1 MKRTTTILIAIC
13 VSALFANGKQISQNA
28 ALSAARKYSRTGQVA
43 PAKNLRSDK
52 TNNAP
57 YYAFNL
63 EQGYVIVSGDDEMTE
78 LVGYAENGFFDA
90 ENVPPQMQLW
100 LDGYAEYVAAVQ
112 SGKAKARKILL
123 SDSPSVVVE
132 PLVTTKWNQDAPFN
146 NFAPEY
152 TDDNNNTQRCATG
165 CAATAMAQIMK
176 FHNWPEQGVGHY
188 SYEHQSFGTISSNF
202 SEHVYDWTNM
212 IDRYNNGEYSNVQA
226 DAVALLMKDCG
237 VSLNMNYGPVSG
249 ASIYSYT
256 PAFKNYFRYSSRT
269 VNRSG
274 CETAEFTRIITDE
287 LQEGRPI
294 IYCGTGEDG
303 GHAFVVDGYDTNYF
317 LHVNWGWGGYSDGY
331 FDMNYMDPAGLGI
344 GGGSG
349 AFKWNQGIVLARPLK
364 DGVEPYEFIQQ
375 LCFVLFNDVQGGIFC
390 KQEMPANKG
399 DDVTILL
406 RNTANLSGESFFG
419 SLNVGVFDDSGA
431 LVTMGNEERLENN
444 NGELLE
450 FQSGRLY
457 SVDLPMTLNTAGIAD
472 GNYIVRAMSKANGN
486 VWRKFASTD
495 CLNMTVAD
503 GKVSLVSPTPNISLT
518 GIGSYNGNVY
528 KGNPFSVNITIHNG
542 SSIPADGSILFK
554 VTDSETG
561 DALSGS
567 LRAIVYDNCDF
578 RSNIAFSTTN
588 DFFAI
593 GKTYNISFTGFQTTD
608 GKTLPINNTI
618 PLSFS
623 IVENTEVQSSLTF
636 FNIEGSPFGMTV
648 SNENFNKADDTMV
661 SINCLGNANEET
673 YQGYI
678 AIETLN
684 LHTGSKWHTS
694 LGLTE
699 RYIAIET
706 LNLHTGSKWHTSL
719 GLTENIPQGAYYPQ
733 INTPFKALPI
743 ATADDGVY
751 RLSTVSQEIR
761 NGYLFPDWLYTTNTS
776 HIDFR
781 VNGSDV
787 TVLHPVDEVAFSAAP
802 ESYPT
807 IGTNCTFNLDLEN
820 KNDKSET
827 ISAGMYFV
835 DQDNNGIGL
844 AQVDGI
850 ILKAYEQQTV
860 PVTVFIDPA
869 KFHER
874 THYAAYP
881 VIRKGESY
889 ILGVPYEFNGATS
902 GINDVN
908 AVNVK
913 AYPNPVVD
921 VLHVNVEAL
930 RIDVYNAGG
939 ALVADAS
946 NADSVN
952 VAHLPA
958 GYYIAVVATADGT
971 ARIPFVKK

>member
-28 ALSAARKYSRTGQVA
+28 AISAARKYSRTGQVA

-274 CETAEFTRIITDE
+274 CETAEFTKIITDE

-390 KQEMPANKG
+390 EQEMPANKG

-419 SLNVGVFDDSGA
+419 SLNVGVFDNSGA
-431 LVTMGNEERLENN
+431 LVTMGNEERIENN

-450 FQSGRLY
+450 FQSGSLY

-472 GNYIVRAMSKANGN
+472 GNYIVRAMSKANGD

-503 GKVSLVSPTPNISLT
+503 GKVYLSAPTPNISMV
-518 GIGSYNGNVY
+518 GIGSYDTATY
-528 KGNPFSVNITIHNG
+528 KGFSFNADVTVHNS
-542 SSIPADGSILFK
+542 SSIPVDGSIMFT

-578 RSNIAFSTTN
+578 KARISFPTTS
-588 DFFAI
+588 DFFVI

-608 GKTLPINNTI
+608 GKTLPINNAI

-623 IVENTEVQSSLTF
+623 IVENAEVQNSLTF
-636 FNIEGSPFGMTV
+636 FNINGNPFGMTV
-648 SNENFNKADDTMV
+648 SNENFSKTDDTMV
-661 SINCLGNANEET
+661 SINCIGNANKET
-673 YQGYI
+673 YMGYI
-678 AIETLN
+678 GIETYN
-684 LHTGSKWHTS
+684 LHTGSKWYS
-694 LGLTE
+694 
-699 RYIAIET
+699 AIFKT
-706 LNLHTGSKWHTSL
+706 VD
-719 GLTENIPQGAYYPQ
+719 IPQGAYYAQ
-733 INTPFKALPI
+733 LNAPFKALPI
-743 ATADDGVY
+743 ATAAGDGVY
-751 RLSTVSQEIR
+751 RLSTVSREIR
-761 NGYLFPDWLYTTNTS
+761 KEYLFPDWLYTTNSS

-835 DQDNNGIGL
+835 DQGNNGIGL
-844 AQVDGI
+844 AQVGGI

-913 AYPNPVVD
+913 AYPNPAVD

-952 VAHLPA
+952 VAHLPV

>member
-274 CETAEFTRIITDE
+274 CETAEFTKIITDE

-390 KQEMPANKG
+390 EQEMPANKG

-419 SLNVGVFDDSGA
+419 SLNVGVFDNSGA
-431 LVTMGNEERLENN
+431 LVTMGNEERIENN

-450 FQSGRLY
+450 FQSGSLY

-472 GNYIVRAMSKANGN
+472 GNYIVRAMSKANGD
-486 VWRKFASTD
+486 VLRKFASTD

-503 GKVSLVSPTPNISLT
+503 GKVYLSAPTPNISMV
-518 GIGSYNGNVY
+518 GIGSYDTATY
-528 KGNPFSVNITIHNG
+528 KGFSFNADVTVHNS
-542 SSIPADGSILFK
+542 SSIPVDGSIMFT

-578 RSNIAFSTTN
+578 KARISFPTTD
-588 DFFAI
+588 DFFVI

-608 GKTLPINNTI
+608 GKTLPINNAI

-623 IVENTEVQSSLTF
+623 IVENAEVQNSLTF
-636 FNIEGSPFGMTV
+636 FNINGNPFGMTV
-648 SNENFNKADDTMV
+648 SNENFSKTDDTMV
-661 SINCLGNANEET
+661 SINCIGNANKET
-673 YQGYI
+673 YMGYI
-678 AIETLN
+678 GIETYN
-684 LHTGSKWHTS
+684 LYTGSKWYS
-694 LGLTE
+694 
-699 RYIAIET
+699 AIFKT
-706 LNLHTGSKWHTSL
+706 VDIT
-719 GLTENIPQGAYYPQ
+719 QGAYYAQ
-733 INTPFKALPI
+733 LNAPFKALPI
-743 ATADDGVY
+743 ATAAGDGVY
-751 RLSTVSQEIR
+751 RLSTVSREIR
-761 NGYLFPDWLYTTNTS
+761 KEYLFPDWLYTTNSS

-850 ILKAYEQQTV
+850 TLKAYEQQTV

-869 KFHER
+869 KFHEG

-889 ILGVPYEFNGATS
+889 ILGEPYEFNGAIS

-913 AYPNPVVD
+913 AYPNPAVD

-930 RIDVYNAGG
+930 RIDVYNSGG

>member
-212 IDRYNNGEYSNVQA
+212 IDRYNNGEYSNMQA

-249 ASIYSYT
+249 ASIYSYY

-274 CETAEFTRIITDE
+274 CETAEFTKIITDE

-331 FDMNYMDPAGLGI
+331 FDMNYMDPTGLGI

-375 LCFVLFNDVQGGIFC
+375 LCFVPYDDVKGGIFC
-390 KQEMPANKG
+390 EQEMPANKG
-399 DDVTILL
+399 DVVTILL

-431 LVTMGNEERLENN
+431 LVTMGNEERIENN

-450 FQSGRLY
+450 FQSGSLY

-472 GNYIVRAMSKANGN
+472 GNYIVRAMSKANGD

-503 GKVSLVSPTPNISLT
+503 GKVYLSAPTPNISMV
-518 GIGSYNGNVY
+518 GIGSYDTATY
-528 KGNPFSVNITIHNG
+528 KGFSFNADVTVHNS
-542 SSIPADGSILFK
+542 SSIPVDGSIMFT

-578 RSNIAFSTTN
+578 KARISFPTTY
-588 DFFAI
+588 DFFVI

-608 GKTLPINNTI
+608 GKTLPINNAI

-623 IVENTEVQSSLTF
+623 IVENAEVQNSLTF
-636 FNIEGSPFGMTV
+636 FNINGNPFGMTV
-648 SNENFNKADDTMV
+648 SNENFSKTDDTMV
-661 SINCLGNANEET
+661 SINCIGNANKET
-673 YQGYI
+673 YMGYI
-678 AIETLN
+678 GIETYN
-684 LHTGSKWHTS
+684 LHTGSKWYS
-694 LGLTE
+694 
-699 RYIAIET
+699 AIFKT
-706 LNLHTGSKWHTSL
+706 VD
-719 GLTENIPQGAYYPQ
+719 IPQGAYYAQ
-733 INTPFKALPI
+733 LNAPFKALPI
-743 ATADDGVY
+743 ATAAGDGVY
-751 RLSTVSQEIR
+751 RLSTVSREIR
-761 NGYLFPDWLYTTNTS
+761 KEYLFPDWLYTTNSS

-874 THYAAYP
+874 SHYAAYP

-889 ILGVPYEFNGATS
+889 ILGEPYEFNGAIS

-913 AYPNPVVD
+913 AYPNPAVD

>member
-1 MKRTTTILIAIC
+1 MKRTTTILITIC

-176 FHNWPEQGVGHY
+176 FHNWPEQGVGYY

-202 SEHVYDWTNM
+202 SEHVYDWSNM

-274 CETAEFTRIITDE
+274 CETAEFTKIITDE

-331 FDMNYMDPAGLGI
+331 FDMNYMDPTGLGI

-375 LCFVLFNDVQGGIFC
+375 LCFVPYNDVKGGIFC
-390 KQEMPANKG
+390 EQEMPANKG
-399 DDVTILL
+399 DVVTILL

-419 SLNVGVFDDSGA
+419 SFNVGVFDNSGA
-431 LVTMGNEERLENN
+431 LVTMGNEERLEDN

-450 FQSGRLY
+450 FHSGRLY
-457 SVDLPMTLNTAGIAD
+457 SVDFPMSLNTAGIAD
-472 GNYIVRAMSKANGN
+472 GNYIVRAMSKANGD

-503 GKVSLVSPTPNISLT
+503 GKVYLSAPTPNISMV
-518 GIGSYNGNVY
+518 GIGSYDTATY
-528 KGNPFSVNITIHNG
+528 KGFSFNADVTVHNS
-542 SSIPADGSILFK
+542 SSIPVDGSIIFT

-578 RSNIAFSTTN
+578 KARISFPTTY
-588 DFFAI
+588 DFFVI

-608 GKTLPINNTI
+608 GKTLPINNAI

-623 IVENTEVQSSLTF
+623 IVENTEVQNNLTF
-636 FNIEGSPFGMTV
+636 FNINGNPFGMTV
-648 SNENFNKADDTMV
+648 SNENFSKTDDTMV
-661 SINCLGNANEET
+661 SINCIGNANKET
-673 YQGYI
+673 YMGYI
-678 AIETLN
+678 GIETYN
-684 LHTGSKWHTS
+684 LHTGSNWYS
-694 LGLTE
+694 
-699 RYIAIET
+699 AIFKT
-706 LNLHTGSKWHTSL
+706 VD
-719 GLTENIPQGAYYPQ
+719 IVQGAYYAQ
-733 INTPFKALPI
+733 LNAPFKALPI
-743 ATADDGVY
+743 ATAAGDGVY
-751 RLSTVSQEIR
+751 RLSTVSREIR
-761 NGYLFPDWLYTTNTS
+761 KEYLFPDWLYTTNSS

-781 VNGSDV
+781 VSGSDV

-807 IGTNCTFNLDLEN
+807 IGTNCTFNLNLEN
-820 KNDKSET
+820 KNDKSEA

-835 DQDNNGIGL
+835 DQDNNEIGL
-844 AQVDGI
+844 AKVDGI

-860 PVTVFIDPA
+860 PVAVFIDPA

-874 THYAAYP
+874 LHYAAHP
-881 VIRKGESY
+881 VIFKGGSY
-889 ILGVPYEFNGATS
+889 ILGEPYEFNGATS

-908 AVNVK
+908 ADNVK
-913 AYPNPVVD
+913 AYPNPAVD

-939 ALVADAS
+939 VLVADAS

>member
-1 MKRTTTILIAIC
+1 MRIGIIRQWKTDFPECSPFGCAQIL
-13 VSALFANGKQISQNA
+13 QNWT
-28 ALSAARKYSRTGQVA
+28 SR

-132 PLVTTKWNQDAPFN
+132 PLVSTKWNQDAPFN
-146 NFAPEY
+146 NFAPKY

-188 SYEHQSFGTISSNF
+188 SYEHQSFGTISSDF

-623 IVENTEVQSSLTF
+623 IVENTEEQSSLTF

-673 YQGYI
+673 YQG
-678 AIETLN
+678 
-684 LHTGSKWHTS
+684 
-694 LGLTE
+694 
-699 RYIAIET
+699 YIAIET

-850 ILKAYEQQTV
+850 TLKAYEQQTV
-860 PVTVFIDPA
+860 PVTVFIDTA
-869 KFHER
+869 KFHEG
-874 THYAAYP
+874 THYIAYP
-881 VIRKGESY
+881 VIFKGESY
-889 ILGVPYEFNGATS
+889 ISGEPYEFNGATS

-913 AYPNPVVD
+913 VYPNPVVD

>member
-212 IDRYNNGEYSNVQA
+212 IDRYNNGEYSSVQA

-249 ASIYSYT
+249 ASIYSYY

-274 CETAEFTRIITDE
+274 CETAEFTKIITDE

-331 FDMNYMDPAGLGI
+331 FDMNYMDPTGLGI

-375 LCFVLFNDVQGGIFC
+375 LCFVPYDDVKGGIFC
-390 KQEMPANKG
+390 EQEMPANKG
-399 DDVTILL
+399 DVVTILL

-431 LVTMGNEERLENN
+431 LVTMGNEERIENN

-450 FQSGRLY
+450 FQSGSLY

-472 GNYIVRAMSKANGN
+472 GNYIVRAMSKANGD

-503 GKVSLVSPTPNISLT
+503 GKVYLSAPTPNISMV
-518 GIGSYNGNVY
+518 GIGSYDTATY
-528 KGNPFSVNITIHNG
+528 KGFSFNADVTVHNS
-542 SSIPADGSILFK
+542 SSIPVDGSIMFT

-578 RSNIAFSTTN
+578 KARISFPTTY
-588 DFFAI
+588 DFFVI

-608 GKTLPINNTI
+608 GKTLPINNAI

-623 IVENTEVQSSLTF
+623 IVENAEVQNSLTF
-636 FNIEGSPFGMTV
+636 FNIDGSPFGMTV
-648 SNENFNKADDTMV
+648 SNENFSKTDNTMV
-661 SINCLGNANEET
+661 SINCIGNANKET
-673 YQGYI
+673 YMGYI
-678 AIETLN
+678 GIETYN
-684 LHTGSKWHTS
+684 LHTGSKWYS
-694 LGLTE
+694 
-699 RYIAIET
+699 AIFKT
-706 LNLHTGSKWHTSL
+706 VD
-719 GLTENIPQGAYYPQ
+719 IPQGAYYAQ
-733 INTPFKALPI
+733 LNAPFKALPI
-743 ATADDGVY
+743 ATAAGDGVY
-751 RLSTVSQEIR
+751 RLSTVSREIR
-761 NGYLFPDWLYTTNTS
+761 KEYLFPDWLYTTNSS

-874 THYAAYP
+874 SHYAAYP

-889 ILGVPYEFNGATS
+889 ILGEPYEFNGAIS

-913 AYPNPVVD
+913 AYPNPAVD

>member
-1 MKRTTTILIAIC
+1 
-13 VSALFANGKQISQNA
+13 
-28 ALSAARKYSRTGQVA
+28 
-43 PAKNLRSDK
+43 
-52 TNNAP
+52 
-57 YYAFNL
+57 
-63 EQGYVIVSGDDEMTE
+63 
-78 LVGYAENGFFDA
+78 
-90 ENVPPQMQLW
+90 MQLW
-100 LDGYAEYVAAVQ
+100 LNGYAEYVAAVQ

-146 NFAPEY
+146 SFAPEY

-188 SYEHQSFGTISSNF
+188 SYEHQSFGTISSDF

-390 KQEMPANKG
+390 EQEMPANKG
-399 DDVTILL
+399 DVVTILL

-431 LVTMGNEERLENN
+431 LVTMGNEERIENN

-450 FQSGRLY
+450 FQSGSLY

-678 AIETLN
+678 AIE
-684 LHTGSKWHTS
+684 
-694 LGLTE
+694 
-699 RYIAIET
+699 A

-850 ILKAYEQQTV
+850 TLKAYEQQTV

-889 ILGVPYEFNGATS
+889 ISGEPYEFNGATS

-913 AYPNPVVD
+913 VYPNPVVN

>member
-212 IDRYNNGEYSNVQA
+212 IDRYNNGEYSSEQA

-249 ASIYSYT
+249 ASIYSYY

-274 CETAEFTRIITDE
+274 CETAEFTKIITDE

-331 FDMNYMDPAGLGI
+331 FDMNYMDPTGLGI

-375 LCFVLFNDVQGGIFC
+375 LCFVPYDDVKGGIFC
-390 KQEMPANKG
+390 EQEMPANKG
-399 DDVTILL
+399 DVVTILL

-431 LVTMGNEERLENN
+431 LVTMGNEERIENN

-450 FQSGRLY
+450 FQSGSLY

-472 GNYIVRAMSKANGN
+472 GNYIVRAMSKANGD

-503 GKVSLVSPTPNISLT
+503 GKVYLSAPTPNISMV
-518 GIGSYNGNVY
+518 GIGSYDTATY
-528 KGNPFSVNITIHNG
+528 KGFSFNADVTVHNS
-542 SSIPADGSILFK
+542 SSIPVDGSIMFT

-578 RSNIAFSTTN
+578 KARISFPTTY
-588 DFFAI
+588 DFFVI

-608 GKTLPINNTI
+608 GKTLPINNAI

-623 IVENTEVQSSLTF
+623 IVENAEVQNSLTF
-636 FNIEGSPFGMTV
+636 FNIDGSPFGMTV
-648 SNENFNKADDTMV
+648 SNENFSKTDDTMV
-661 SINCLGNANEET
+661 CINCIGNANKET
-673 YQGYI
+673 YMGYI
-678 AIETLN
+678 GIETYN
-684 LHTGSKWHTS
+684 LHTGSKWYS
-694 LGLTE
+694 
-699 RYIAIET
+699 AIFKT
-706 LNLHTGSKWHTSL
+706 VDV
-719 GLTENIPQGAYYPQ
+719 PQGAYYAQ
-733 INTPFKALPI
+733 LNAPFKALPI
-743 ATADDGVY
+743 ATAAGDGVY
-751 RLSTVSQEIR
+751 RLSTVSREIR
-761 NGYLFPDWLYTTNTS
+761 KEYLFPDWLYTTNSS

-874 THYAAYP
+874 SHYAAYP

-889 ILGVPYEFNGATS
+889 ILGEPYEFNGAIS

-939 ALVADAS
+939 TLVADAS

>member
-212 IDRYNNGEYSNVQA
+212 IDRYNNGEYSSEQA

-249 ASIYSYT
+249 ASIYSYY

-274 CETAEFTRIITDE
+274 CETAEFTKIITDE

-331 FDMNYMDPAGLGI
+331 FDMNYMDPTGLGI

-375 LCFVLFNDVQGGIFC
+375 LCFVPYDDVKGGIFC
-390 KQEMPANKG
+390 EQEMPANKG

-431 LVTMGNEERLENN
+431 LVTMGNEERIENN

-450 FQSGRLY
+450 FQSGSLY

-472 GNYIVRAMSKANGN
+472 GNYIVRAMSKADGD

-503 GKVSLVSPTPNISLT
+503 GKVYLSAPTPNISMV
-518 GIGSYNGNVY
+518 GIGSYDTATY
-528 KGNPFSVNITIHNG
+528 KGFSFNADVTVHNS
-542 SSIPADGSILFK
+542 SSIPVDGSIMFT

-578 RSNIAFSTTN
+578 KARISFPTTY
-588 DFFAI
+588 DFFVI

-608 GKTLPINNTI
+608 GKTLPINNAI

-623 IVENTEVQSSLTF
+623 IVENAEVQNSLTF
-636 FNIEGSPFGMTV
+636 FNIDGSPFGMTV
-648 SNENFNKADDTMV
+648 SNENFSKTDDTMV
-661 SINCLGNANEET
+661 SINCIGNANKET
-673 YQGYI
+673 YMGYI
-678 AIETLN
+678 GIETYN
-684 LHTGSKWHTS
+684 LHTGSKWYS
-694 LGLTE
+694 
-699 RYIAIET
+699 AIFKT
-706 LNLHTGSKWHTSL
+706 VDV
-719 GLTENIPQGAYYPQ
+719 PQGAYYAQ
-733 INTPFKALPI
+733 LNAPFKALPI
-743 ATADDGVY
+743 ATAAGDGVY
-751 RLSTVSQEIR
+751 RLSTVSREIR
-761 NGYLFPDWLYTTNTS
+761 KEYLFPDWLYTTNSS

-874 THYAAYP
+874 SHYAAYP

-889 ILGVPYEFNGATS
+889 ILGEPYEFNGAIS

-913 AYPNPVVD
+913 AYPNPAVD

>member
-274 CETAEFTRIITDE
+274 CETAEFTKIITDE

-331 FDMNYMDPAGLGI
+331 FDMNYMDPTGLGI

-375 LCFVLFNDVQGGIFC
+375 LCFVPYNDVKGGIFC
-390 KQEMPANKG
+390 EQEMPANKG
-399 DDVTILL
+399 DVVTILL

-431 LVTMGNEERLENN
+431 LVTMGNEERIENN

-450 FQSGRLY
+450 FQSGSLY

-684 LHTGSKWHTS
+684 LHTGSKWHS
-694 LGLTE
+694 
-699 RYIAIET
+699 
-706 LNLHTGSKWHTSL
+706 SL

-850 ILKAYEQQTV
+850 TLKAYEQQTV

-889 ILGVPYEFNGATS
+889 ILGEPYEFNGATS

-913 AYPNPVVD
+913 AYPNPAVD

-930 RIDVYNAGG
+930 RIDVYNARGT
-939 ALVADAS
+939 LVADAS

>member
-100 LDGYAEYVAAVQ
+100 LDRYAEYVAAVQ

-256 PAFKNYFRYSSRT
+256 PAFKNYFHYSSRT

-274 CETAEFTRIITDE
+274 CETAEFTKIITDE

-331 FDMNYMDPAGLGI
+331 FDMNYMDPTGLGI

-375 LCFVLFNDVQGGIFC
+375 LCFVPYDDVKGGIFC
-390 KQEMPANKG
+390 EQEMPANKG
-399 DDVTILL
+399 DVVTILL

-431 LVTMGNEERLENN
+431 LVTMGNEERIENN

-450 FQSGRLY
+450 FQSGSLY

-472 GNYIVRAMSKANGN
+472 GNYIVRAMSKADGD

-608 GKTLPINNTI
+608 GKTLPINNAI

-623 IVENTEVQSSLTF
+623 IVENAEVQNSLTF
-636 FNIEGSPFGMTV
+636 FNINGNPFGMTV
-648 SNENFNKADDTMV
+648 SNENFSKADDTMV

-684 LHTGSKWHTS
+684 LHTGSKWHS
-694 LGLTE
+694 
-699 RYIAIET
+699 
-706 LNLHTGSKWHTSL
+706 SL

-743 ATADDGVY
+743 ATAGDGVY

-761 NGYLFPDWLYTTNTS
+761 NGYQFPDWLYTTNTS

-874 THYAAYP
+874 THYIAYP
-881 VIRKGESY
+881 VIFKGESY
-889 ILGVPYEFNGATS
+889 ISGEPYEFNGATS

-908 AVNVK
+908 AINVK
-913 AYPNPVVD
+913 VYPNPVVD

-958 GYYIAVVATADGT
+958 GYYIAVVATADRT

>member
-212 IDRYNNGEYSNVQA
+212 IDRYNNGEYSSEQA

-249 ASIYSYT
+249 ASIYSYY

-274 CETAEFTRIITDE
+274 CETAEFTKIITDE

-331 FDMNYMDPAGLGI
+331 FDMNYMDPTGLGI

-375 LCFVLFNDVQGGIFC
+375 LCFVPYDDVKGGIFC
-390 KQEMPANKG
+390 EQEMPANKG
-399 DDVTILL
+399 DVVTILL

-431 LVTMGNEERLENN
+431 LVTMGNEERIENN

-450 FQSGRLY
+450 FQSGSLY

-472 GNYIVRAMSKANGN
+472 GNYIVRAMSKADGD

-503 GKVSLVSPTPNISLT
+503 GKVYLSAPTPNISMV
-518 GIGSYNGNVY
+518 GIGSYDTATY
-528 KGNPFSVNITIHNG
+528 KGFSFNADVTVHNS
-542 SSIPADGSILFK
+542 SSIPVDGSIMFT

-578 RSNIAFSTTN
+578 KARISFPTTY
-588 DFFAI
+588 DFFVI

-608 GKTLPINNTI
+608 GKTLPINNAI

-623 IVENTEVQSSLTF
+623 IVENAEVQNSLTF
-636 FNIEGSPFGMTV
+636 FNINGNPFGMTV
-648 SNENFNKADDTMV
+648 SNENFSKTDDTMV
-661 SINCLGNANEET
+661 SINCIGNANKET
-673 YQGYI
+673 YMGYI
-678 AIETLN
+678 GIETYN
-684 LHTGSKWHTS
+684 LHTGSKWYS
-694 LGLTE
+694 
-699 RYIAIET
+699 AIFKT
-706 LNLHTGSKWHTSL
+706 VD
-719 GLTENIPQGAYYPQ
+719 IPQGAYYAQ
-733 INTPFKALPI
+733 LNAPFKALPI
-743 ATADDGVY
+743 ATAAGDGVY
-751 RLSTVSQEIR
+751 RLSTVSREIR
-761 NGYLFPDWLYTTNTS
+761 KEYLFPDWLYTTNSS

-874 THYAAYP
+874 SHYAAYP

-889 ILGVPYEFNGATS
+889 ILGEPYEFNGAIS

-913 AYPNPVVD
+913 AYPNPAVD

-939 ALVADAS
+939 TLVADAS

>member
-274 CETAEFTRIITDE
+274 CETAEFTKIITDE

-331 FDMNYMDPAGLGI
+331 FDMNYMDPTGLGI

-699 RYIAIET
+699 
-706 LNLHTGSKWHTSL
+706 
-719 GLTENIPQGAYYPQ
+719 NIPQGAYYPQ

-751 RLSTVSQEIR
+751 RLSTVSREIR

-844 AQVDGI
+844 TQVDGI
-850 ILKAYEQQTV
+850 ILKAYDEQQTV

-889 ILGVPYEFNGATS
+889 ILGEPYEFNGATS

-913 AYPNPVVD
+913 AYPNPVVN

-939 ALVADAS
+939 TLVADAS
-946 NADSVN
+946 NADAVN

>member
-274 CETAEFTRIITDE
+274 CETAEFTKIITNE

-331 FDMNYMDPAGLGI
+331 FDMNYMDPTGLGI

-390 KQEMPANKG
+390 EQEMPANKG
-399 DDVTILL
+399 DVVTILL

-419 SLNVGVFDDSGA
+419 SFNVGVFDDSGA
-431 LVTMGNEERLENN
+431 LVTMGNEERIENN

-450 FQSGRLY
+450 FQSGSLY

-472 GNYIVRAMSKANGN
+472 GNYIVRAMSKANGD

-503 GKVSLVSPTPNISLT
+503 GKVYLSAPTPNIT
-518 GIGSYNGNVY
+518 MVGIGSYDTATY
-528 KGNPFSVNITIHNG
+528 KGFSFNADVTIHNS
-542 SSIPADGSILFK
+542 SSIPVDGSIMFT

-578 RSNIAFSTTN
+578 KARISFPTTS
-588 DFFAI
+588 DFFVI
-593 GKTYNISFTGFQTTD
+593 GKTYNISFTEFQTTD
-608 GKTLPINNTI
+608 GKTLPINNAI

-623 IVENTEVQSSLTF
+623 IVENAEVQNSLTF
-636 FNIEGSPFGMTV
+636 FNINGNPFGMTV
-648 SNENFNKADDTMV
+648 SNENFSKTDDTMV
-661 SINCLGNANEET
+661 SINCIGNANKET
-673 YQGYI
+673 YMGYI
-678 AIETLN
+678 GIETYN
-684 LHTGSKWHTS
+684 LHTGSKWYS
-694 LGLTE
+694 
-699 RYIAIET
+699 AIFKT
-706 LNLHTGSKWHTSL
+706 VDV
-719 GLTENIPQGAYYPQ
+719 PQGAYYTQ
-733 INTPFKALPI
+733 LNAPFKALPI
-743 ATADDGVY
+743 ATAAGDGVF
-751 RLSTVSQEIR
+751 RLSTVSREIR
-761 NGYLFPDWLYTTNTS
+761 KEYLFPDWLYTTNSS

-807 IGTNCTFNLDLEN
+807 IGTNYTFNLDLEN

-850 ILKAYEQQTV
+850 TLKAYEQQTV

-869 KFHER
+869 KFHEG
-874 THYAAYP
+874 THYIAYP
-881 VIRKGESY
+881 VIFKGESY
-889 ILGVPYEFNGATS
+889 ISGEPYEFNGATS

-913 AYPNPVVD
+913 AYPNPAVD

>member
-100 LDGYAEYVAAVQ
+100 LNGYAEYVAAVQ

-274 CETAEFTRIITDE
+274 CETAEFTKIITDE

-331 FDMNYMDPAGLGI
+331 FDMNYMDPTGLGI

-390 KQEMPANKG
+390 EQEMPANKG
-399 DDVTILL
+399 DVVTILL

-431 LVTMGNEERLENN
+431 LVTMGNEERIENN

-450 FQSGRLY
+450 FQSGSLY

-472 GNYIVRAMSKANGN
+472 GNYIVRAMSKANGD

-699 RYIAIET
+699 
-706 LNLHTGSKWHTSL
+706 
-719 GLTENIPQGAYYPQ
+719 NIPQGAYYPQ

-889 ILGVPYEFNGATS
+889 ILGEPYEFNGAIS

-913 AYPNPVVD
+913 AYPNPAVD

>member
-1 MKRTTTILIAIC
+1 MRIGIIRQWKTDFPECSPFGCAQIL
-13 VSALFANGKQISQNA
+13 QNWT
-28 ALSAARKYSRTGQVA
+28 SR

-188 SYEHQSFGTISSNF
+188 SYEHQSFGTISSDF

-331 FDMNYMDPAGLGI
+331 FDMNYMDPTGLGI

-390 KQEMPANKG
+390 KQEMPAKG

-431 LVTMGNEERLENN
+431 LVTMGMR
-444 NGELLE
+444 
-450 FQSGRLY
+450 
-457 SVDLPMTLNTAGIAD
+457 SVSRTI
-472 GNYIVRAMSKANGN
+472 
-486 VWRKFASTD
+486 
-495 CLNMTVAD
+495 TV
-503 GKVSLVSPTPNISLT
+503 
-518 GIGSYNGNVY
+518 
-528 KGNPFSVNITIHNG
+528 
-542 SSIPADGSILFK
+542 
-554 VTDSETG
+554 
-561 DALSGS
+561 
-567 LRAIVYDNCDF
+567 NCW
-578 RSNIAFSTTN
+578 N
-588 DFFAI
+588 
-593 GKTYNISFTGFQTTD
+593 
-608 GKTLPINNTI
+608 
-618 PLSFS
+618 
-623 IVENTEVQSSLTF
+623 
-636 FNIEGSPFGMTV
+636 
-648 SNENFNKADDTMV
+648 
-661 SINCLGNANEET
+661 
-673 YQGYI
+673 
-678 AIETLN
+678 
-684 LHTGSKWHTS
+684 
-694 LGLTE
+694 
-699 RYIAIET
+699 
-706 LNLHTGSKWHTSL
+706 
-719 GLTENIPQGAYYPQ
+719 
-733 INTPFKALPI
+733 FKA
-743 ATADDGVY
+743 ADY
-751 RLSTVSQEIR
+751 IPSTFQ
-761 NGYLFPDWLYTTNTS
+761 
-776 HIDFR
+776 
-781 VNGSDV
+781 
-787 TVLHPVDEVAFSAAP
+787 
-802 ESYPT
+802 
-807 IGTNCTFNLDLEN
+807 
-820 KNDKSET
+820 
-827 ISAGMYFV
+827 
-835 DQDNNGIGL
+835 
-844 AQVDGI
+844 
-850 ILKAYEQQTV
+850 
-860 PVTVFIDPA
+860 
-869 KFHER
+869 
-874 THYAAYP
+874 
-881 VIRKGESY
+881 
-889 ILGVPYEFNGATS
+889 
-902 GINDVN
+902 
-908 AVNVK
+908 
-913 AYPNPVVD
+913 
-921 VLHVNVEAL
+921 
-930 RIDVYNAGG
+930 
-939 ALVADAS
+939 
-946 NADSVN
+946 
-952 VAHLPA
+952 
-958 GYYIAVVATADGT
+958 
-971 ARIPFVKK
+971 

>member
-212 IDRYNNGEYSNVQA
+212 IDRYNNGEYSSEQA

-249 ASIYSYT
+249 ASIYSYY
-256 PAFKNYFRYSSRT
+256 PAFKNYFRYTSRT

-274 CETAEFTRIITDE
+274 CETAEFTKIITDE

-331 FDMNYMDPAGLGI
+331 FDMNYMDPTGLGI

-375 LCFVLFNDVQGGIFC
+375 LCFVPYDDVKGGIFC
-390 KQEMPANKG
+390 EQEMPAYKG
-399 DDVTILL
+399 DVVTILL

-431 LVTMGNEERLENN
+431 LVTMGNEERIENN

-450 FQSGRLY
+450 FQSGSLY
-457 SVDLPMTLNTAGIAD
+457 SVDLPMTLNIAGIAD
-472 GNYIVRAMSKANGN
+472 GNYIVRAMSKADGD

-503 GKVSLVSPTPNISLT
+503 GKVYLSAPTPNISMV
-518 GIGSYNGNVY
+518 GIGSYDTATY
-528 KGNPFSVNITIHNG
+528 KGFSFNADVTVHNS
-542 SSIPADGSILFK
+542 SSIPVDGSIMFT

-578 RSNIAFSTTN
+578 KARISFPTTY
-588 DFFAI
+588 DFFVI

-608 GKTLPINNTI
+608 GKTLPINNAI

-623 IVENTEVQSSLTF
+623 IVENAEVQNSLTF
-636 FNIEGSPFGMTV
+636 FNINGNPFGMTV
-648 SNENFNKADDTMV
+648 SNENFSKTDNTMV
-661 SINCLGNANEET
+661 SINGIGNANKET
-673 YQGYI
+673 YMGYI
-678 AIETLN
+678 GIETYN
-684 LHTGSKWHTS
+684 LHTGSKWYS
-694 LGLTE
+694 
-699 RYIAIET
+699 AIFKT
-706 LNLHTGSKWHTSL
+706 VD
-719 GLTENIPQGAYYPQ
+719 IPQGAYYAQ
-733 INTPFKALPI
+733 LNAPFKALPI
-743 ATADDGVY
+743 ATAAGDGVY
-751 RLSTVSQEIR
+751 RLSTVSREIR
-761 NGYLFPDWLYTTNTS
+761 KEYLFPDWLYTTNSS

-850 ILKAYEQQTV
+850 TLKAYEQQTV
-860 PVTVFIDPA
+860 PVAVFIDPA

-874 THYAAYP
+874 SHYAAYP

-889 ILGVPYEFNGATS
+889 ILGEPYEFNGAIS

-913 AYPNPVVD
+913 AYPNPAVD

-939 ALVADAS
+939 TLVADAS

>member
-274 CETAEFTRIITDE
+274 CETAEFTKIITDE

-331 FDMNYMDPAGLGI
+331 FDMNYMDPTGLGI

-390 KQEMPANKG
+390 EQEMPANKG

-419 SLNVGVFDDSGA
+419 SLNVGVFDNSGA
-431 LVTMGNEERLENN
+431 LVTMGNEERIENN

-450 FQSGRLY
+450 FQSGSLY

-472 GNYIVRAMSKANGN
+472 GNYIVRAMSKANGD

-503 GKVSLVSPTPNISLT
+503 GKVYLSAPTPNISMV
-518 GIGSYNGNVY
+518 GIGSYDTATY
-528 KGNPFSVNITIHNG
+528 KGFSFNADVTVHNS
-542 SSIPADGSILFK
+542 SSIPVDGSIMFT

-578 RSNIAFSTTN
+578 KARISFPTTD
-588 DFFAI
+588 DFFVI

-608 GKTLPINNTI
+608 GKTLPINNAI

-623 IVENTEVQSSLTF
+623 IVENTEVQNSLTF
-636 FNIEGSPFGMTV
+636 FNINGNPFGMTV
-648 SNENFNKADDTMV
+648 SNENFSKTDDTMV
-661 SINCLGNANEET
+661 SINCIGNANKET
-673 YQGYI
+673 YMGYI
-678 AIETLN
+678 GIETYN
-684 LHTGSKWHTS
+684 LHTGSKWYS
-694 LGLTE
+694 
-699 RYIAIET
+699 AIFKT
-706 LNLHTGSKWHTSL
+706 VDIT
-719 GLTENIPQGAYYPQ
+719 QGAYYAQ
-733 INTPFKALPI
+733 LNAPFKALPI
-743 ATADDGVY
+743 ATAAGDGVY
-751 RLSTVSQEIR
+751 RLSTVSREIR
-761 NGYLFPDWLYTTNTS
+761 KEYLFPDWLYTTNSS

-874 THYAAYP
+874 SHYAAYP

>member
-274 CETAEFTRIITDE
+274 CETAEFTKIITDE

-331 FDMNYMDPAGLGI
+331 FDMNYMDPTGLGI

-390 KQEMPANKG
+390 EQEMPANKG
-399 DDVTILL
+399 DVVTILL

-431 LVTMGNEERLENN
+431 LVTMGNEERIENN

-450 FQSGRLY
+450 FQSGSLY

-578 RSNIAFSTTN
+578 KARISFPTTS
-588 DFFAI
+588 DFFVI

-623 IVENTEVQSSLTF
+623 IVENAEVQNSLTF

-648 SNENFNKADDTMV
+648 SNENFSKTDDTMV
-661 SINCLGNANEET
+661 SINCIGNANKET
-673 YQGYI
+673 YMGYI
-678 AIETLN
+678 GIET
-684 LHTGSKWHTS
+684 
-694 LGLTE
+694 
-699 RYIAIET
+699 Y
-706 LNLHTGSKWHTSL
+706 NLHTGSKWHTSL

-751 RLSTVSQEIR
+751 RLSTVSREIR
-761 NGYLFPDWLYTTNTS
+761 KEYLFPDWLYTTNTS

-807 IGTNCTFNLDLEN
+807 IGTNCTFNLNLEN

-850 ILKAYEQQTV
+850 ILKAYDEQQTV

-889 ILGVPYEFNGATS
+889 ILGEPYEFNGATS

-913 AYPNPVVD
+913 AYPNPAVD

>member
-132 PLVTTKWNQDAPFN
+132 PLVSTKWNQDAPFN

-188 SYEHQSFGTISSNF
+188 SYEHQSFGTISSDF

-331 FDMNYMDPAGLGI
+331 FDMNYMDPTGLGI

-390 KQEMPANKG
+390 EQEMPANKG
-399 DDVTILL
+399 DVVTILL

-623 IVENTEVQSSLTF
+623 IVENTEEQSSLTF

-684 LHTGSKWHTS
+684 LHTC
-694 LGLTE
+694 
-699 RYIAIET
+699 
-706 LNLHTGSKWHTSL
+706 SKWHTSL

-807 IGTNCTFNLDLEN
+807 IGTNCTFNLNLEN

-850 ILKAYEQQTV
+850 TLKAYEQQTV
-860 PVTVFIDPA
+860 PVTVFIDTA
-869 KFHER
+869 KFHEG
-874 THYAAYP
+874 THYIAYP
-881 VIRKGESY
+881 VIFKGESY
-889 ILGVPYEFNGATS
+889 ISGEPYEFNGATS

-913 AYPNPVVD
+913 VYPNPVVD
-921 VLHVNVEAL
+921 VLHVNVEAQ

-958 GYYIAVVATADGT
+958 GYYITVVATADGT

>member
-1 MKRTTTILIAIC
+1 MKRTTTILITIC

-274 CETAEFTRIITDE
+274 CETAEFTKIITDE

-331 FDMNYMDPAGLGI
+331 FDMNYMDPTGLGI

-390 KQEMPANKG
+390 EQEMPANKG
-399 DDVTILL
+399 DVVTILL

-431 LVTMGNEERLENN
+431 LVTMGNEERIENN

-450 FQSGRLY
+450 FQSGSLY

-699 RYIAIET
+699 
-706 LNLHTGSKWHTSL
+706 
-719 GLTENIPQGAYYPQ
+719 NISQGAYYPQ

-850 ILKAYEQQTV
+850 ILKAYDEQQTV

-889 ILGVPYEFNGATS
+889 ILGEPYEFNGATS

-913 AYPNPVVD
+913 AYPNPAVD

>member
-212 IDRYNNGEYSNVQA
+212 IDRYNNGEYSSEQA

-249 ASIYSYT
+249 ASIYSYY

-274 CETAEFTRIITDE
+274 CETAEFTKIITDE

-331 FDMNYMDPAGLGI
+331 FDMNYMDPTGLGI

-375 LCFVLFNDVQGGIFC
+375 LCFVPYDDVKGGIFC
-390 KQEMPANKG
+390 EQEMPANKG

-431 LVTMGNEERLENN
+431 LVTMGNEERIENN

-450 FQSGRLY
+450 FQSGSLY

-472 GNYIVRAMSKANGN
+472 GNYIVRAMSKANGD

-503 GKVSLVSPTPNISLT
+503 GKVYLSAPTPNISMV
-518 GIGSYNGNVY
+518 GIGSYDTATY
-528 KGNPFSVNITIHNG
+528 KGFSFNADVTVHNS
-542 SSIPADGSILFK
+542 SSIPVDGSIMFT

-578 RSNIAFSTTN
+578 KARISFPTTY
-588 DFFAI
+588 DFFVI

-608 GKTLPINNTI
+608 GKTLPINNAI

-623 IVENTEVQSSLTF
+623 IVENAEVQNSLTF
-636 FNIEGSPFGMTV
+636 FNINGNPFGMTV
-648 SNENFNKADDTMV
+648 SNENFSKTDDTMV
-661 SINCLGNANEET
+661 SINCIGNANKET
-673 YQGYI
+673 YMGYI
-678 AIETLN
+678 GIETYN
-684 LHTGSKWHTS
+684 LHTGSKWYS
-694 LGLTE
+694 
-699 RYIAIET
+699 AIFKT
-706 LNLHTGSKWHTSL
+706 VD
-719 GLTENIPQGAYYPQ
+719 IPQGAYYAQ
-733 INTPFKALPI
+733 LNAPFKALPI
-743 ATADDGVY
+743 ATAAGDGVY
-751 RLSTVSQEIR
+751 RLSTVSREIR
-761 NGYLFPDWLYTTNTS
+761 KEYLFPDWLYTTNSS

-874 THYAAYP
+874 SHYAAYP

-889 ILGVPYEFNGATS
+889 ILGEPYEFNGAIS

-913 AYPNPVVD
+913 AYPNPAVD

-939 ALVADAS
+939 TLVADAS

-958 GYYIAVVATADGT
+958 GYYIAVVATAVGT

>member
-1 MKRTTTILIAIC
+1 
-13 VSALFANGKQISQNA
+13 
-28 ALSAARKYSRTGQVA
+28 
-43 PAKNLRSDK
+43 
-52 TNNAP
+52 
-57 YYAFNL
+57 
-63 EQGYVIVSGDDEMTE
+63 
-78 LVGYAENGFFDA
+78 
-90 ENVPPQMQLW
+90 
-100 LDGYAEYVAAVQ
+100 
-112 SGKAKARKILL
+112 
-123 SDSPSVVVE
+123 
-132 PLVTTKWNQDAPFN
+132 
-146 NFAPEY
+146 
-152 TDDNNNTQRCATG
+152 
-165 CAATAMAQIMK
+165 
-176 FHNWPEQGVGHY
+176 
-188 SYEHQSFGTISSNF
+188 
-202 SEHVYDWTNM
+202 M
-212 IDRYNNGEYSNVQA
+212 IDRYNNGEYSSEQA

-249 ASIYSYT
+249 ASIYSYY

-274 CETAEFTRIITDE
+274 CETAEFTKIITDE

-331 FDMNYMDPAGLGI
+331 FDMNYMDPTGLGI

-375 LCFVLFNDVQGGIFC
+375 LCFVPYDDVKGGIFC
-390 KQEMPANKG
+390 EQEMPANKG
-399 DDVTILL
+399 DVVTILL

-431 LVTMGNEERLENN
+431 LVTMGNEERIENN
-444 NGELLE
+444 NGDLLE
-450 FQSGRLY
+450 FQSGSLY

-472 GNYIVRAMSKANGN
+472 GNYIVRAMSKADGD

-503 GKVSLVSPTPNISLT
+503 GKVYLSAPTPNISMV
-518 GIGSYNGNVY
+518 GIGSYDTATY
-528 KGNPFSVNITIHNG
+528 KGFSFNADVTVHNS
-542 SSIPADGSILFK
+542 SSIPVDGSIMFT

-578 RSNIAFSTTN
+578 KARISFPTTY
-588 DFFAI
+588 DFFVI

-608 GKTLPINNTI
+608 GKTLPINNAI

-623 IVENTEVQSSLTF
+623 IVENAEVQNSLTF
-636 FNIEGSPFGMTV
+636 FNINGNPFGMTV
-648 SNENFNKADDTMV
+648 SNENFSKTDDTMV
-661 SINCLGNANEET
+661 SINCIGNANEET
-673 YQGYI
+673 YMGYI
-678 AIETLN
+678 GIETYN
-684 LHTGSKWHTS
+684 LHTGSKWYS
-694 LGLTE
+694 
-699 RYIAIET
+699 AIFKT
-706 LNLHTGSKWHTSL
+706 VD
-719 GLTENIPQGAYYPQ
+719 IPQGAYYAQ
-733 INTPFKALPI
+733 LNAPFKALPI
-743 ATADDGVY
+743 ATAAGDGVY
-751 RLSTVSQEIR
+751 RLSTVSREIR
-761 NGYLFPDWLYTTNTS
+761 KEYLFPDWLYTTNSS

-869 KFHER
+869 KFLER
-874 THYAAYP
+874 SHYAAYP

-889 ILGVPYEFNGATS
+889 ILGVPYEFNGAIS

-913 AYPNPVVD
+913 AYPNPAVD

>member
-212 IDRYNNGEYSNVQA
+212 IDRYNNGEYSSEQA

-274 CETAEFTRIITDE
+274 CETAEFTKIITDE

-331 FDMNYMDPAGLGI
+331 FDMNYMDPTGLGI

-375 LCFVLFNDVQGGIFC
+375 LCFVPYDDVKGGIFC
-390 KQEMPANKG
+390 EQEMPANKG

-431 LVTMGNEERLENN
+431 LVTMGNEERIENN

-450 FQSGRLY
+450 FQSGNLY
-457 SVDLPMTLNTAGIAD
+457 SVDLSMTLNTAGIAD
-472 GNYIVRAMSKANGN
+472 GNYIVRAMSKADGD
-486 VWRKFASTD
+486 VWRRFASTD

-578 RSNIAFSTTN
+578 KARISFPTTY
-588 DFFAI
+588 DFFVI

-608 GKTLPINNTI
+608 GKTLPINNVI

-623 IVENTEVQSSLTF
+623 IVENTEVQNSLTF
-636 FNIEGSPFGMTV
+636 FNINGNPFGMTV
-648 SNENFNKADDTMV
+648 SNENFSKTDDTMV
-661 SINCLGNANEET
+661 SINCIGNANKET
-673 YQGYI
+673 YMGYI
-678 AIETLN
+678 GIETYN
-684 LHTGSKWHTS
+684 LHTGSKWYS
-694 LGLTE
+694 
-699 RYIAIET
+699 AIFKT
-706 LNLHTGSKWHTSL
+706 VD
-719 GLTENIPQGAYYPQ
+719 IPQGAYYAQ
-733 INTPFKALPI
+733 LNAPFKALPI
-743 ATADDGVY
+743 ATAAGDGVY
-751 RLSTVSQEIR
+751 RLSTVSREIR
-761 NGYLFPDWLYTTNTS
+761 KEYLFPDWLYTTNSS

-874 THYAAYP
+874 SHYAAYP

-889 ILGVPYEFNGATS
+889 ILGEPYEFNGAIS

-913 AYPNPVVD
+913 AYPNPAVD

>member
-202 SEHVYDWTNM
+202 SKHVYDWTNM

-274 CETAEFTRIITDE
+274 CETAEFTKIITDE

-390 KQEMPANKG
+390 EQEMPANKG
-399 DDVTILL
+399 DVVTILL

-431 LVTMGNEERLENN
+431 LVTMGNEERIENN

-450 FQSGRLY
+450 FQSGSLY

-608 GKTLPINNTI
+608 GKTLPINNAI

-623 IVENTEVQSSLTF
+623 IVENAEVQSSLTF
-636 FNIEGSPFGMTV
+636 FNINGNPFGMTV
-648 SNENFNKADDTMV
+648 SNENFSKADDTMV

-684 LHTGSKWHTS
+684 LHTGSKWHS
-694 LGLTE
+694 
-699 RYIAIET
+699 
-706 LNLHTGSKWHTSL
+706 SL

-743 ATADDGVY
+743 ATAGDGVY

-761 NGYLFPDWLYTTNTS
+761 NGYQFPDWLYTTNTS

-860 PVTVFIDPA
+860 PVTVFIGPA

-874 THYAAYP
+874 THYIAYP
-881 VIRKGESY
+881 VIFKGESY
-889 ILGVPYEFNGATS
+889 ISGEPYEFNGATS

-908 AVNVK
+908 AINVK
-913 AYPNPVVD
+913 AYPNPAVD

>member
-212 IDRYNNGEYSNVQA
+212 IDRYNNGEYSSEQA

-274 CETAEFTRIITDE
+274 CETAEFTKIITDE

-331 FDMNYMDPAGLGI
+331 FDMNYMDPTGLGI

-390 KQEMPANKG
+390 EQEMPANKG
-399 DDVTILL
+399 DVVTILL

-431 LVTMGNEERLENN
+431 LVIMGNEERIENN

-450 FQSGRLY
+450 FQSGSLY

-486 VWRKFASTD
+486 GWRKFASTD

-699 RYIAIET
+699 
-706 LNLHTGSKWHTSL
+706 
-719 GLTENIPQGAYYPQ
+719 NIPQGAYYPQ

-776 HIDFR
+776 YIDFR

-908 AVNVK
+908 AINVK
-913 AYPNPVVD
+913 VYPNPAVD

-939 ALVADAS
+939 ALVADVS

-952 VAHLPA
+952 VAHLLA

-971 ARIPFVKK
+971 ACIPFVKK

>member
-212 IDRYNNGEYSNVQA
+212 IDRYNNGEYSNMQA

-249 ASIYSYT
+249 ASIYSYY

-274 CETAEFTRIITDE
+274 CETAEFTKIITDE

-331 FDMNYMDPAGLGI
+331 FDMNYMDPTGLGI

-375 LCFVLFNDVQGGIFC
+375 LCFVPYDDVKGGIFC
-390 KQEMPANKG
+390 EQEMPANKG
-399 DDVTILL
+399 DVVTILL

-431 LVTMGNEERLENN
+431 LVTMGNEERIENN
-444 NGELLE
+444 NGDLLG
-450 FQSGRLY
+450 FQSGSLY

-472 GNYIVRAMSKANGN
+472 GNYIVRAMSKANGD

-503 GKVSLVSPTPNISLT
+503 GKVYLSAPTPNISMV
-518 GIGSYNGNVY
+518 GIGSYDTATY
-528 KGNPFSVNITIHNG
+528 KGFSFNADVTVHNS
-542 SSIPADGSILFK
+542 SSIPVDGSIMFT

-578 RSNIAFSTTN
+578 KARISFQTTY
-588 DFFAI
+588 DFFVI

-608 GKTLPINNTI
+608 GKTLPINNAI

-623 IVENTEVQSSLTF
+623 IVENAEVQNSLTF
-636 FNIEGSPFGMTV
+636 FNINGSPFGMTV
-648 SNENFNKADDTMV
+648 SNENFSKTDDTMV
-661 SINCLGNANEET
+661 SINCIGNANKET
-673 YQGYI
+673 YMGYI
-678 AIETLN
+678 GIET
-684 LHTGSKWHTS
+684 
-694 LGLTE
+694 
-699 RYIAIET
+699 Y
-706 LNLHTGSKWHTSL
+706 NLHTGSKWHTSL

-761 NGYLFPDWLYTTNTS
+761 NGYLFPDWLYTTNSS

-874 THYAAYP
+874 SHYAAYP

-889 ILGVPYEFNGATS
+889 ILGEPYEFNGATS

-913 AYPNPVVD
+913 VYPNPAVD

>member
-100 LDGYAEYVAAVQ
+100 LNGYAEYVAAVQ
-112 SGKAKARKILL
+112 SGKAKAKKILL

-212 IDRYNNGEYSNVQA
+212 IDRYNNGEYSSEQA

-249 ASIYSYT
+249 ASIYSYY
-256 PAFKNYFRYSSRT
+256 PAFKNYFRYTSRT

-274 CETAEFTRIITDE
+274 CETAEFTKIITDE

-331 FDMNYMDPAGLGI
+331 FDMNYMDPTGLGI

-375 LCFVLFNDVQGGIFC
+375 LCFVPYDDVKGGIFC
-390 KQEMPANKG
+390 EQEMPANKG

-431 LVTMGNEERLENN
+431 LVTMGNEERIENN

-450 FQSGRLY
+450 FQSGSLY

-472 GNYIVRAMSKANGN
+472 GNYIVRAMSKADGD

-503 GKVSLVSPTPNISLT
+503 GKVYLSAPTPNISMV
-518 GIGSYNGNVY
+518 GIGSYDTATY
-528 KGNPFSVNITIHNG
+528 KGFSFNADVTVHNS
-542 SSIPADGSILFK
+542 SSIPVDGSIMFT

-578 RSNIAFSTTN
+578 KARISFPTTY
-588 DFFAI
+588 DFFVI

-608 GKTLPINNTI
+608 GKTLPINNAI

-623 IVENTEVQSSLTF
+623 IVENAEVQNSLTF
-636 FNIEGSPFGMTV
+636 FNINGNPFGMTV
-648 SNENFNKADDTMV
+648 SNENFSKTDDTMV
-661 SINCLGNANEET
+661 SINCIGNANKET
-673 YQGYI
+673 YMGYI
-678 AIETLN
+678 GIETYN
-684 LHTGSKWHTS
+684 LHTGSKWYS
-694 LGLTE
+694 
-699 RYIAIET
+699 AIFKT
-706 LNLHTGSKWHTSL
+706 VD
-719 GLTENIPQGAYYPQ
+719 IPQGAYYAQ
-733 INTPFKALPI
+733 LNAPFKALPI
-743 ATADDGVY
+743 ATAAGDGVY
-751 RLSTVSQEIR
+751 RLSTVSREIR
-761 NGYLFPDWLYTTNTS
+761 KEYLFPDWLYTTNSS

-874 THYAAYP
+874 SHYAAYP

-889 ILGVPYEFNGATS
+889 ILGEPYEFNGAIS

-913 AYPNPVVD
+913 AYPNPAVD

>member
-212 IDRYNNGEYSNVQA
+212 IDRYNNGEYSSEQA

-249 ASIYSYT
+249 ASIYSYY
-256 PAFKNYFRYSSRT
+256 PAFKNYFRYTSRT

-274 CETAEFTRIITDE
+274 CETAEFTKIITDE

-331 FDMNYMDPAGLGI
+331 FDMNYMDPTGLGI

-375 LCFVLFNDVQGGIFC
+375 LCFVPYDDVKGGIFC
-390 KQEMPANKG
+390 EQEMPANKG
-399 DDVTILL
+399 DVVTILL

-431 LVTMGNEERLENN
+431 LVTMGNEERIENN

-450 FQSGRLY
+450 FQSGSLY

-503 GKVSLVSPTPNISLT
+503 GKVYLSAPTPNISMV
-518 GIGSYNGNVY
+518 GIGSYDTATY
-528 KGNPFSVNITIHNG
+528 KGFSFNADVTVHNS
-542 SSIPADGSILFK
+542 SSIPVDGSIMFT

-578 RSNIAFSTTN
+578 KARISFPTTY
-588 DFFAI
+588 DFFVI

-608 GKTLPINNTI
+608 GKTLPINNAI

-623 IVENTEVQSSLTF
+623 IVENAEVQNRLTF
-636 FNIEGSPFGMTV
+636 FNINGNPFGMTV
-648 SNENFNKADDTMV
+648 SNENFSKTDDTMV
-661 SINCLGNANEET
+661 CINCIGNANKET
-673 YQGYI
+673 YMGYI
-678 AIETLN
+678 GIETYN
-684 LHTGSKWHTS
+684 LHTGSKWYS
-694 LGLTE
+694 
-699 RYIAIET
+699 AIFKT
-706 LNLHTGSKWHTSL
+706 VD
-719 GLTENIPQGAYYPQ
+719 IPQGAYYAQ
-733 INTPFKALPI
+733 LNAPFKALPI
-743 ATADDGVY
+743 ATAAGDGVY
-751 RLSTVSQEIR
+751 RLSTVSREIR
-761 NGYLFPDWLYTTNTS
+761 KEYLFPDWLYTTNSS

-787 TVLHPVDEVAFSAAP
+787 TVLHPVDAVAFSAAP

-874 THYAAYP
+874 SHYAAYP

-913 AYPNPVVD
+913 AYPNPAVD

>member
-1 MKRTTTILIAIC
+1 MRIGIIRQWKTDFPECSPFGCAQIL
-13 VSALFANGKQISQNA
+13 QNWT
-28 ALSAARKYSRTGQVA
+28 SR

-390 KQEMPANKG
+390 EQEMPANKG
-399 DDVTILL
+399 DVVTILL

-431 LVTMGNEERLENN
+431 LVTMGNEERIENN

-450 FQSGRLY
+450 FQSGSLY

-503 GKVSLVSPTPNISLT
+503 GKVSLVSPTPNIFLT

-623 IVENTEVQSSLTF
+623 IVENTEEQSSLTF

-673 YQGYI
+673 YQG
-678 AIETLN
+678 
-684 LHTGSKWHTS
+684 
-694 LGLTE
+694 
-699 RYIAIET
+699 YIAIET

-807 IGTNCTFNLDLEN
+807 IGTNCTFNLNLEN

-850 ILKAYEQQTV
+850 TLKAYEQQTV
-860 PVTVFIDPA
+860 PVTVFIDTA
-869 KFHER
+869 KFHEG
-874 THYAAYP
+874 THYIAYP
-881 VIRKGESY
+881 VIFKGESY
-889 ILGVPYEFNGATS
+889 ISGEPYEFNGATS

-913 AYPNPVVD
+913 VYPNPVVN

>member
-274 CETAEFTRIITDE
+274 CETAEFTKIITDE

-390 KQEMPANKG
+390 EQEMPANKG
-399 DDVTILL
+399 DVVTILL

-431 LVTMGNEERLENN
+431 LVTMGNEERIENN

-450 FQSGRLY
+450 FQSGSLY

-486 VWRKFASTD
+486 VWREFASTD

-608 GKTLPINNTI
+608 GKTLPINNAI

-623 IVENTEVQSSLTF
+623 IVENAEVQNSLTF

-648 SNENFNKADDTMV
+648 SNENFSKTDDTMV

-684 LHTGSKWHTS
+684 LHTGSKWHS
-694 LGLTE
+694 
-699 RYIAIET
+699 
-706 LNLHTGSKWHTSL
+706 SL

-820 KNDKSET
+820 KNDKSEN

-889 ILGVPYEFNGATS
+889 ISGEPYEFNGATS

-913 AYPNPVVD
+913 AYPNPAVD

-958 GYYIAVVATADGT
+958 GYYIAVVATADRT

>member
-212 IDRYNNGEYSNVQA
+212 IDRYNNGEYSSEQA

-249 ASIYSYT
+249 ASIYSYY

-274 CETAEFTRIITDE
+274 CETAEFTKIITDE
-287 LQEGRPI
+287 LQEGRPL

-331 FDMNYMDPAGLGI
+331 FDMNYMDPTGLGI

-375 LCFVLFNDVQGGIFC
+375 LCFVPYDDVKGGIFC
-390 KQEMPANKG
+390 EQEMPANKG
-399 DDVTILL
+399 DVVTILL

-431 LVTMGNEERLENN
+431 LVTMGNEERIENN

-450 FQSGRLY
+450 FQSGSLY

-472 GNYIVRAMSKANGN
+472 GNYIVRAMSKANGD

-503 GKVSLVSPTPNISLT
+503 GKVYLSAPTPNISMV
-518 GIGSYNGNVY
+518 GIGSYDTATY
-528 KGNPFSVNITIHNG
+528 KGFSFNADVTVHNS
-542 SSIPADGSILFK
+542 SSIPVDGSIMFT

-578 RSNIAFSTTN
+578 KARISFPTTY
-588 DFFAI
+588 DFFVI

-608 GKTLPINNTI
+608 GKTMPINNAI

-623 IVENTEVQSSLTF
+623 IVENAEVQNSLTF
-636 FNIEGSPFGMTV
+636 FNIDGSPFGMTV
-648 SNENFNKADDTMV
+648 SNENFSKTDDTMV
-661 SINCLGNANEET
+661 SINCIGNANKET
-673 YQGYI
+673 YMGYI
-678 AIETLN
+678 GIET
-684 LHTGSKWHTS
+684 
-694 LGLTE
+694 
-699 RYIAIET
+699 Y
-706 LNLHTGSKWHTSL
+706 NLHTGSKWHTSL

-889 ILGVPYEFNGATS
+889 ILGEPYEFNGATS

-908 AVNVK
+908 AINVRV
-913 AYPNPVVD
+913 YPNPVVD
-921 VLHVNVEAL
+921 VLHVNVEAQ

-958 GYYIAVVATADGT
+958 GYYIAVVATADGS

>member
-100 LDGYAEYVAAVQ
+100 LDRYAEYVAAVQ

-212 IDRYNNGEYSNVQA
+212 IDRYNNGEYSSEQA

-249 ASIYSYT
+249 ASIYSYY

-274 CETAEFTRIITDE
+274 CETAEFTKIITDE

-331 FDMNYMDPAGLGI
+331 FDMNYMDPTGLGI

-375 LCFVLFNDVQGGIFC
+375 LCFVPYDDVKGGIFC
-390 KQEMPANKG
+390 EQEMPANKG
-399 DDVTILL
+399 DVVTILL

-431 LVTMGNEERLENN
+431 LVTMGNEERIENN

-450 FQSGRLY
+450 FQSGSLY

-472 GNYIVRAMSKANGN
+472 GNYIVRAMSKANGD

-503 GKVSLVSPTPNISLT
+503 GKVYLSAPTPNISMV
-518 GIGSYNGNVY
+518 GIGSYDTATY
-528 KGNPFSVNITIHNG
+528 KGFSFNADVTVHNS
-542 SSIPADGSILFK
+542 SSIPVDGSIMFT

-578 RSNIAFSTTN
+578 KARISFPTTY
-588 DFFAI
+588 DFFVI

-608 GKTLPINNTI
+608 GKTLPINNAI

-623 IVENTEVQSSLTF
+623 IVENAEVQNSLTF
-636 FNIEGSPFGMTV
+636 FNINGNPFGMTV
-648 SNENFNKADDTMV
+648 SNENFSKTDDTMV
-661 SINCLGNANEET
+661 SINCIGNANKET
-673 YQGYI
+673 YMGYI
-678 AIETLN
+678 GIETYN
-684 LHTGSKWHTS
+684 LHTGSKWYS
-694 LGLTE
+694 
-699 RYIAIET
+699 AIFKT
-706 LNLHTGSKWHTSL
+706 VD
-719 GLTENIPQGAYYPQ
+719 IPQGAYYAQ
-733 INTPFKALPI
+733 LNAPFKALPI
-743 ATADDGVY
+743 ATAAGDGVY
-751 RLSTVSQEIR
+751 RLSTVSREIR
-761 NGYLFPDWLYTTNTS
+761 KEYLFPDWLYTTNSS

-850 ILKAYEQQTV
+850 ILKAYKQQTV

-874 THYAAYP
+874 SHYAAYP

-889 ILGVPYEFNGATS
+889 ILGEPYEFNGAIS

-913 AYPNPVVD
+913 AYPNPAVD

>member
-1 MKRTTTILIAIC
+1 MRIGIIRQWKTDFPECSPFGCAQIL
-13 VSALFANGKQISQNA
+13 QNWT
-28 ALSAARKYSRTGQVA
+28 SR

-431 LVTMGNEERLENN
+431 LVTMGNEERIENN

-450 FQSGRLY
+450 FQSGSLY

-623 IVENTEVQSSLTF
+623 IVENTEEQSSLTF

-684 LHTGSKWHTS
+684 LHTC
-694 LGLTE
+694 
-699 RYIAIET
+699 
-706 LNLHTGSKWHTSL
+706 SKWHTSL

-807 IGTNCTFNLDLEN
+807 IGTNCTFNLNLEN

-850 ILKAYEQQTV
+850 TLKAYEQQTV
-860 PVTVFIDPA
+860 PVTVFIDTA
-869 KFHER
+869 KFHEG
-874 THYAAYP
+874 THYIAYP
-881 VIRKGESY
+881 VIFKGESY
-889 ILGVPYEFNGATS
+889 ISGEPYEFNGATS

-913 AYPNPVVD
+913 VYPNPVVN

>member
-274 CETAEFTRIITDE
+274 CETAEFTKIITDE

-390 KQEMPANKG
+390 EQEMPANKG
-399 DDVTILL
+399 DVVTILL

-431 LVTMGNEERLENN
+431 LVTMGNEERIENN

-450 FQSGRLY
+450 FQSGSLY

-472 GNYIVRAMSKANGN
+472 GNYIVRAMSKANGD

-699 RYIAIET
+699 
-706 LNLHTGSKWHTSL
+706 
-719 GLTENIPQGAYYPQ
+719 NIPQGAYYPQ

-787 TVLHPVDEVAFSAAP
+787 TVLHPVDEVTFSAAP

-889 ILGVPYEFNGATS
+889 ILEPYEFNGATS

-913 AYPNPVVD
+913 AYPNPAVD

>member
-212 IDRYNNGEYSNVQA
+212 IDRYNNWEYSSEQA

-249 ASIYSYT
+249 ASIYSYY

-274 CETAEFTRIITDE
+274 CETAEFTKIITDE

-331 FDMNYMDPAGLGI
+331 FDMNYMDPTGLGI

-375 LCFVLFNDVQGGIFC
+375 LCFVPYDDVKGGIFC
-390 KQEMPANKG
+390 EQEMPANKG

-431 LVTMGNEERLENN
+431 LVTMGNEERIENN

-450 FQSGRLY
+450 FQSGSLY

-472 GNYIVRAMSKANGN
+472 GNYIVRAMSKANGD

-503 GKVSLVSPTPNISLT
+503 GKVYLSAPTPNISMV
-518 GIGSYNGNVY
+518 GIGSYDTATY
-528 KGNPFSVNITIHNG
+528 KGFSFNADVTVHNS
-542 SSIPADGSILFK
+542 SSIPVDGSIMFT

-578 RSNIAFSTTN
+578 KARISFPTTY
-588 DFFAI
+588 DFFVI

-608 GKTLPINNTI
+608 GKTLPINNAI

-623 IVENTEVQSSLTF
+623 IVENAEVQNSLTF
-636 FNIEGSPFGMTV
+636 FNINGNPFGMTV
-648 SNENFNKADDTMV
+648 SNENFSKTDDTMV
-661 SINCLGNANEET
+661 SINCIGNANKET
-673 YQGYI
+673 YMGYI
-678 AIETLN
+678 GIETYN
-684 LHTGSKWHTS
+684 LHTGSKWYS
-694 LGLTE
+694 
-699 RYIAIET
+699 AIFKT
-706 LNLHTGSKWHTSL
+706 VD
-719 GLTENIPQGAYYPQ
+719 IPQGAYYAQ
-733 INTPFKALPI
+733 LNAPFKALPI
-743 ATADDGVY
+743 ATAAGDGVY
-751 RLSTVSQEIR
+751 RLSTVSREIR
-761 NGYLFPDWLYTTNTS
+761 KEYLFPDWLYTTNSS

-874 THYAAYP
+874 SHYAAYP

-889 ILGVPYEFNGATS
+889 ILGEPYEFNGAIS

-913 AYPNPVVD
+913 AYPNPAVD

>member
-1 MKRTTTILIAIC
+1 MKRTTTILITIC

-176 FHNWPEQGVGHY
+176 FHNWPEQGVGYY

-202 SEHVYDWTNM
+202 SEHVYDWSNM

-274 CETAEFTRIITDE
+274 CETAEFTKIITDE

-331 FDMNYMDPAGLGI
+331 FDMNYMDPTGLGI

-390 KQEMPANKG
+390 EQEMPANKG
-399 DDVTILL
+399 DVVTILL

-431 LVTMGNEERLENN
+431 LVTMGNEERIENN

-450 FQSGRLY
+450 FQSGSLY

-472 GNYIVRAMSKANGN
+472 GNYIVRAMSKANGD

-503 GKVSLVSPTPNISLT
+503 GKVYLSAPTPNISMV
-518 GIGSYNGNVY
+518 GIGSYDTATY
-528 KGNPFSVNITIHNG
+528 KGFSFNADVTVHNS
-542 SSIPADGSILFK
+542 SSIPVDGSIIFT

-578 RSNIAFSTTN
+578 KARISFPTTY
-588 DFFAI
+588 DFFVI

-608 GKTLPINNTI
+608 GKTLPINNAI

-623 IVENTEVQSSLTF
+623 IVENAEVQNSLTF
-636 FNIEGSPFGMTV
+636 FNINGNPFGMTV
-648 SNENFNKADDTMV
+648 SNENFSKTDDTMV
-661 SINCLGNANEET
+661 SINCIGNANKET
-673 YQGYI
+673 YMGYI
-678 AIETLN
+678 GIETYN
-684 LHTGSKWHTS
+684 LHTGSKWYSAIFKTVD
-694 LGLTE
+694 
-699 RYIAIET
+699 IA
-706 LNLHTGSKWHTSL
+706 
-719 GLTENIPQGAYYPQ
+719 QGAYYAQ
-733 INTPFKALPI
+733 LNAPFKALPI
-743 ATADDGVY
+743 ATAAGDGVY
-751 RLSTVSQEIR
+751 RLSTVSREIR
-761 NGYLFPDWLYTTNTS
+761 KEYLFPDWLYTTNSS

-781 VNGSDV
+781 VSGSDV

-874 THYAAYP
+874 SHYAAYP

-908 AVNVK
+908 AINVK
-913 AYPNPVVD
+913 VYPNPVVD